1 MNFGFIFKAIVF
13 LVVAGGIF
21 LTGVITGGSVATGMS
36 EEGMLNQ
43 IDQCMPAESA
53 DDLRPCL
60 VGDGQVQP

>member
-1 MNFGFIFKAIVF
+1 MNFGFVFKAIAF
-13 LVVAGGIF
+13 FVVVGAIY
-21 LTGVITGGSVATGMS
+21 LAGVITGGAFATGMS

-53 DDLRPCL
+53 EDLRPCL